1 MIIGMFPAAT
11 YEEAA
16 VDLKPGDVLL
26 AFTDGV
32 TEALNLNEEEF
43 GEQRLKTLLCEV
55 AALPVEQIKSRISQ
69 ELHTWIGDAPQHDD
83 ITFLVMK
90 VN

>member
-16 VDLKPGDVLL
+16 VDVKPGDVLL

-55 AALPVEQIKSRISQ
+55 GALPLSRSNPASRRSFIPGSAM
-69 ELHTWIGDAPQHDD
+69 LRSMMTSRS
-83 ITFLVMK
+83 L
-90 VN
+90 